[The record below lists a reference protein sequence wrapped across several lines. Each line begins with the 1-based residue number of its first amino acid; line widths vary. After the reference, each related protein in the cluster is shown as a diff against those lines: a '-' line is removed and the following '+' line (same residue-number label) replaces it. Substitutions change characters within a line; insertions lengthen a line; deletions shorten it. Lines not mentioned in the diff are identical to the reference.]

1 MARLAP
7 EDWLARARA
16 QARARGG
23 DALADLVLP
32 DRRVEAWKYSRVGA
46 LLEEGLLDAVD
57 GSAAVPDVPAIGESF
72 DRLLFVDGRLR
83 VVPHLPDGV
92 TLVRSEVPS
101 TTEDARPFAALN
113 AALADEAWRLEVAP
127 GVRLE
132 AGLEIVFAQNADGRA
147 CGAHPRLQIEIGQ
160 GAEAHLVERQVGAAC
175 SFTNCVIEVQVGANA
190 RLSHE
195 RLGLDG
201 GAGRWLT
208 ALDVRVDRDAR
219 YGLHQALVGAA
230 FRRNEITVNLDAP
243 GAHAEVG
250 GASLTRDRAHLDTQ
264 MCLEHAAP
272 HCTSN
277 QVFRAIAGEKSRTI
291 LNGRIHIHRDA
302 QKTAAEL
309 STKNLLLSPE
319 AEIDAKPELEIYA
332 DDVTCA
338 HGATI
343 GQLDERALFYLRSRG
358 VDAKFA
364 RTLLSFAFL
373 ADVVGGFPQAAVSE
387 VARAALEQAFSAPS
401 ALES

>member
-7 EDWLARARA
+7 DDWLA

-23 DALADLVLP
+23 DALAGFVLP

-46 LLEEGLLDAVD
+46 LLEEGLLDAPD
-57 GSAAVPDVPAIGESF
+57 GEAAAPDVPAIGE
-72 DRLLFVDGRLR
+72 DAVRLLIVDGRLR
-83 VVPHLPDGV
+83 DVPELPDGV
-92 TLVRSEVPS
+92 TLVKREAAMPAA
-101 TTEDARPFAALN
+101 DARPFVALN
-113 AALADEAWRLEVAP
+113 AALADEGWRLEIAP
-127 GVRLE
+127 HVRLDS
-132 AGLEIVFAQNADGRA
+132 ALEVVIAQNADGRA

-160 GAEAHLVERQVGAAC
+160 GAQARIVERQIGAAC
-175 SFTNCVIEVQVGANA
+175 SFANSVIEVRVGANA
-190 RLSHE
+190 HFTHE
-195 RLGLDG
+195 RLCLG
-201 GAGRWLT
+201 GGDARWLT
-208 ALDVRVDRDAR
+208 ALDVHVERDGR

-230 FRRNEITVNLDAP
+230 FLRNEITVHLDAP

-250 GASLTRDRAHLDTQ
+250 GASLTRDRAHLDMQ

-291 LNGRIHIHRDA
+291 LNGRIHIHRGA

-358 VDAKFA
+358 VDATLA
-364 RTLLSFAFL
+364 RTMLSFAFL
-373 ADVVGGFPQAAVSE
+373 ADVVGGFPQASVSGA
-387 VARAALEQAFSAPS
+387 ARAALEQAFSAAS
-401 ALES
+401 ALAS